1 MLALWFLLL
10 VLENNPVSQCKM
22 IYIITD
28 QTNQLLPSQAKGHE
42 MCLLTIVCKAS
53 VTCRGM
59 LLSSA

>member
-42 MCLLTIVCKAS
+42 QHMQVAQMQLCC
-53 VTCRGM
+53 
-59 LLSSA
+59 

>member
-1 MLALWFLLL
+1 MFHSSEDKAKKKKK
-10 VLENNPVSQCKM
+10 PDVSR
-22 IYIITD
+22 
-28 QTNQLLPSQAKGHE
+28 AKGHE

>member
-1 MLALWFLLL
+1 MFHSSEDKAKKKKKQPD
-10 VLENNPVSQCKM
+10 V
-22 IYIITD
+22 
-28 QTNQLLPSQAKGHE
+28 SQAKGHE

>member
-1 MLALWFLLL
+1 MSHSSEDKAKKKIQHKPD
-10 VLENNPVSQCKM
+10 V
-22 IYIITD
+22 
-28 QTNQLLPSQAKGHE
+28 SQAKGHE